1 MEDQTREFLFAASC
15 HQEMGEQDQLRAE
28 NIHRLVTHLTFI
40 EACVQ
45 GGKMSPKEAN
55 KLIKDHYKAF
65 KASQTS
71 IKNEWKAT

>member
-1 MEDQTREFLFAASC
+1 MEDQTREFLFAATC
-15 HQEMGEQDQLRAE
+15 RQELAEQDQLRAE

-71 IKNEWKAT
+71 IKKEWKAT

>member
-15 HQEMGEQDQLRAE
+15 HQEMEEQDQLRAE

-55 KLIKDHYKAF
+55 KLIKDPYKAF

-71 IKNEWKAT
+71 IKKEWKAT

>member
-15 HQEMGEQDQLRAE
+15 QQDLAEQDQLRAE

-71 IKNEWKAT
+71 IKKEWKAT

>member
-15 HQEMGEQDQLRAE
+15 HQELAEQDQLRAE

-71 IKNEWKAT
+71 IKKEWKAT